1 MWFLFVSWQY
11 RVLGLLGDSDNCPGH
26 WAKTHTHSGR
36 RPATG
41 WIVLQSL
48 WKAVWY
54 FLKKVQLRYHMYFH
68 LYIDTQENK
77 HLNMTAHSCISQ
89 SSPILEILQ
98 IFNWWMYEQQFIHH
112 WLLSRINK
120 MWSICTMKYWTK
132 LSLGEPWKHDAKWK
146 KPNRKSYLLS
156 MVCSSTVQ
164 CLPSVPL
171 ALYPI
176 PSTTCAHTKKS
187 SIVCLHFLEIPRIG
201 KFIDTERRL
210 GVAEGWG

>member
-146 KPNRKSYLLS
+146 KLDMKATYCKIPFIWN
-156 MVCSSTVQ
+156 
-164 CLPSVPL
+164 
-171 ALYPI
+171 ALNGWI
-176 PSTTCAHTKKS
+176 HRDR
-187 SIVCLHFLEIPRIG
+187 EISG
-201 KFIDTERRL
+201 CQVL
-210 GVAEGWG
+210 GVGLGGGAGEYKWVLGFFLGR